1 MFGISSTEFLIILVI
16 ALVVIGP
23 QKLPEM
29 IRTVGKW
36 VGKIQH
42 FTRSIKNDLTNEL
55 ELDEIKRSIEELK
68 QSSELQKLKSKIDS
82 TKSELTQSLKKVEST
97 VLDTQSQ
104 VESEVKKM
112 DAYLDIAEKPKSE
125 KSNSDRLLDQGAQ
138 QKRVLKDDT
147 IDDEELFDLELDDT
161 FLETEAEYIA
171 DVESEGG
178 VMTAPPKNYGKR
190 LVTSAEDEFDRDAL
204 IARIVRMRQAEIAA
218 DESEKVALQ
227 FALMAAKESRNLLS
241 QDEVRRRITLRQLE
255 LNR

>member
-42 FTRSIKNDLTNEL
+42 FTKSIKNDLTNEL

-68 QSSELQKLKSKIDS
+68 QSSELQQLKSEIDS
-82 TKSELTQSLKKVEST
+82 TKSELTQSFRQVEST
-97 VLDTQSQ
+97 VLDARSQ
-104 VESEVKKM
+104 AEREVKKV
-112 DAYLDIAEKPKSE
+112 DSYLDLSEKPE
-125 KSNSDRLLDQGAQ
+125 NSAKIDQ
-138 QKRVLKDDT
+138 QKSVIKDDT
-147 IDDEELFDLELDDT
+147 IDDEELFDLELDDA
-161 FLETEAEYIA
+161 FLQGEAQFVA
-171 DVESEGG
+171 DTDIDGS
-178 VMTAPPKNYGKR
+178 VMTAPPKNYGQR
-190 LVTSAEDEFDRDAL
+190 LVASPEDEQDLDAL

-218 DESEKVALQ
+218 RDSEKVALQ

>member
-68 QSSELQKLKSKIDS
+68 QSSELQKLKSEIDS
-82 TKSELTQSLKKVEST
+82 TKTELTQSLKKVEST

-112 DAYLDIAEKPKSE
+112 DAYLDIAEKPKSD
-125 KSNSDRLLDQGAQ
+125 KPNSDRILDQGAQ
-138 QKRVLKDDT
+138 QKRALKDDT

-161 FLETEAEYIA
+161 FLETEAEYVA
-171 DVESEGG
+171 DVESEGS
-178 VMTAPPKNYGKR
+178 VMTAPPKNYDKR
-190 LVTSAEDEFDRDAL
+190 LVTSTEDEFDRDAL

>member
-68 QSSELQKLKSKIDS
+68 QSSELQKLKSEIDS

-112 DAYLDIAEKPKSE
+112 DAYLDIAEKT
-125 KSNSDRLLDQGAQ
+125 NSDRILDQGAQ

-161 FLETEAEYIA
+161 FLETEVEYIA

-178 VMTAPPKNYGKR
+178 VMTAPPKNYDKR
-190 LVTSAEDEFDRDAL
+190 LVTSTEDELDRDAL